1 MANFNTHLN
10 IAATVTG
17 IASAALL
24 SADHININS
33 ALWLW
38 CFGALGGLLPDIDS
52 DNSSSLN
59 VIFTIFT
66 AAILLL
72 VLRYIT
78 GEQVREIHFI
88 ELLAILF
95 GVYGLMK
102 WLIRPL
108 FEKVTVHRGS
118 CHSLLFII
126 LCGLLTTQLMWIF
139 NNENT
144 TESTIICLLSGG
156 FVFVGGLI
164 HLILDELYS
173 VDLSNLRIKR
183 SFGTALK
190 IASFKNKSAT
200 FLMLAASIALGYM
213 LPETDTTINL
223 LTDWSTFKFY

>member
-10 IAATVTG
+10 IATACTG

-24 SADHININS
+24 SADHINISS

-52 DNSSSLN
+52 DNSSSLK
-59 VIFTIFT
+59 VIFNIFT
-66 AAILLL
+66 AVILLL

-78 GEQVREIHFI
+78 GEQFREISFI

-95 GVYGLMK
+95 GVYGAMK

-108 FEKVTVHRGS
+108 FEKITVHRGS

-126 LCGLLTTQLMWIF
+126 LCGLLTTQLMWVF
-139 NNENT
+139 YNEHT
-144 TESTIICLLSGG
+144 TKSAIIALLSGG
-156 FVFVGGLI
+156 FIFFGGLI
-164 HLILDELYS
+164 HLILDEMYS
-173 VDLSNLRIKR
+173 VDLSNVRVKR

-200 FLMLAASIALGYM
+200 FLMLITTIALGYM
-213 LPETDTTINL
+213 LPETATTINL